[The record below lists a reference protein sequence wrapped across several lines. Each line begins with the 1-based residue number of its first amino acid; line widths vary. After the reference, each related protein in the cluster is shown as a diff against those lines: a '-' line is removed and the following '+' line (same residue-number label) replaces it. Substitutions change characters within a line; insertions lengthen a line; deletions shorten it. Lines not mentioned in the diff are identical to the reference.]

1 MSSGA
6 TIIVNGKI
14 SNTKR
19 FSLWLRMPLIVPFPD
34 NVGNPANNCHAAKQK
49 NHCRE
54 ESSTCA

>member
-14 SNTKR
+14 RNTKR

-34 NVGNPANNCHAAKQK
+34 NVGNPTNYRHNTEQE
-49 NHCRE
+49 NQSRE
-54 ESSTCA
+54 QGGACA